1 MTGDIGVRD
10 EAGRVFLRGRERDE
24 INKGGVKVFPAD
36 VDAVA
41 QAVENVADACAFG
54 IDDSVY
60 GENVALAV
68 VLETASSTNI
78 KALYERLSS
87 HLAAHKRPV
96 RWYLL
101 EEIPRTDRGKVDRRK
116 VRELCALRT
125 PLDLSNALKQ
135 VYGEKAIP

>member
-10 EAGRVFLRGRERDE
+10 DVGRVFLRGRERDE
-24 INKGGVKVFPAD
+24 INKGGMKVFPGD

-41 QAVENVADACAFG
+41 QAVEHVTDACAFG

-68 VLETASSTNI
+68 VLERASPKSI
-78 KALYERLSS
+78 RGLYEHLSS

-101 EEIPRTDRGKVDRRK
+101 EEIPRTNRGKVDRRK
-116 VRELCALRT
+116 VRDLCALRA
-125 PLDLSNALKQ
+125 PLDLSDALKQ
-135 VYGEKAIP
+135 GNGEKEIA